1 MQITSVLSV
10 GNLIDDLVNPSDIV
24 IEKILKFAS
33 KRRDIL
39 EKIVLDNSEQVNDIL
54 VKHGKLRL
62 IFEYFISHHLK
73 TKQTNFQTKT
83 LIFISKENITIG
95 FFFVDGR
102 LLMRL
107 YDLF

>member
-10 GNLIDDLVNPSDIV
+10 GNLIDDLDNPSDIV

-39 EKIVLDNSEQVNDIL
+39 EKIVLDNLEQVNEIL
-54 VKHGKLRL
+54 VNNLRL

-73 TKQTNFQTKT
+73 TKKLSGKNPDT
-83 LIFISKENITIG
+83 
-95 FFFVDGR
+95 
-102 LLMRL
+102 
-107 YDLF
+107 